1 MKKLSKLVLMNLKDK
16 ELLSLMSLWTIITQ
30 KVYIMKYTFT
40 FILFVFV
47 FVQCHTVSKNEPE
60 KTKVEIIAKP
70 DTLPPLEA
78 GEVSYKGD
86 EPFGEIIELKG
97 RHITGD
103 TAIFK
108 ARSYMVRDSI
118 LVMHQGFYEPLKAFK
133 FPELIYMQDLG
144 NIGNGPG
151 ELLRPILVR
160 TADTSALCYI
170 MDECNYN
177 SFFKLTKDFQLK
189 QIKSPLKG
197 ERYMLSNVYY
207 MGNGECLYLEKSPSG
222 HRIKRSILKN
232 DSVITREVQKL
243 NLRNDQKFWGAY
255 LGSLGIDIAKNRMVY
270 AYDYYRIIKFM
281 DLEGKQ
287 VRTIKFIDEIGY
299 DDNTEHM
306 TNGLD
311 HNVQHY
317 DAVYAGGKYIYIRY
331 IGMTPIDKFYEGQK
345 GIYVTYIEKYDWNGN
360 PICKY
365 KLDQSG
371 HLYFDDINHKL
382 YLASRYYDEPFF
394 VYDLPE

>member
-1 MKKLSKLVLMNLKDK
+1 MKNLFMIPVAL
-16 ELLSLMSLWTIITQ
+16 LLST
-30 KVYIMKYTFT
+30 
-40 FILFVFV
+40 
-47 FVQCHTVSKNEPE
+47 QCHFTPKEEPE
-60 KTKVEIIAKP
+60 KTEVEIIEEP
-70 DTLPPLEA
+70 DTLPPLKV

-97 RHITGD
+97 QHITGD

-222 HRIKRSILKN
+222 HRIKRSILNN
-232 DSVITREVQKL
+232 DAVVTREIHKL
-243 NLRNDQKFWGAY
+243 NLREDQNFWGAY
-255 LGSLGIDIAKNRMVY
+255 LGSLAIDIAKNRIVFT
-270 AYDYYRIIKFM
+270 YDYFRVIKFM
-281 DLEGKQ
+281 DLEGKKI
-287 VRTIKFIDEIGY
+287 RTIKFIDEKGY

-311 HNVQHY
+311 RNVEHY
-317 DAVYAGGKYIYIRY
+317 ICNYVGEKYVYMWYS
-331 IGMTPIDKFYEGQK
+331 GMTAIDKFYEGQK

-365 KLDQSG
+365 KLDQRG
-371 HLYFDDINHKL
+371 YLYFDDINHKL